1 MNDNPKVFLQHLLE
15 LRKRFFVVAIVFII
29 AFVLFYTNVQTL
41 MHLLFYPLKNSGTL
55 AHQVIYTSLPEAF
68 LSEINI
74 AIFFSLLLC
83 LPVLLVQGW
92 IFLKPALYAKE
103 KFVTRWVFILIPG
116 LFYSGVFFVQMLILP
131 KAIDFFIAFEAN
143 ADLKFMPKLSE
154 YVSFCERFM
163 IVFGVGFELPIILWL
178 LVSFNLISSSVLKK
192 RWRIVVLCICAV
204 SAVITPPDAL
214 SMLALV
220 VPLILL
226 YVMTIVVIHYCEKRK
241 VIQKDEIYA

>member
-1 MNDNPKVFLQHLLE
+1 MRDNPKVFQQHLFE
-15 LRKRFFVVAIVFII
+15 LRQRILIISAVFVVAFI
-29 AFVLFYTNVQTL
+29 LFYKNVQTL
-41 MHLLFYPLKNSGTL
+41 MSVLFYPLKNSGTL
-55 AHQVIYTSLPEAF
+55 VHEVIYTSLPEAF

-83 LPVLLVQGW
+83 LPVLLIQGW
-92 IFLKPALYAKE
+92 LFLKPALYAKE
-103 KFVTRWVFILIPG
+103 IFVTKWVFILIPS

-131 KAIDFFIAFEAN
+131 RAINFFIAFEAN
-143 ADLKFMPKLSE
+143 ANLKFMPKLSE

-163 IVFGVGFELPIILWL
+163 IVFGIGFELPIILWL
-178 LVSFNLISSSVLKK
+178 MVSFNLISLSVLKN

-214 SMLALV
+214 SMLALA

-226 YVMTIVVIHYCEKRK
+226 YVITIVVIHYFDKRRIIK
-241 VIQKDEIYA
+241 KDEMYA